1 MTLVIRIILAR
12 SDGEVNEKDE
22 EIILD
27 AIKGL
32 RHLIECKK
40 LLVKFPLNTIHVIDA
55 PKENDDD
62 RRVLA
67 LHERLVSTEL
77 IRVNCHPRAVFK

>member
-1 MTLVIRIILAR
+1 MTLVIRILLAR

-40 LLVKFPLNTIHVIDA
+40 LLVKFSLNTSHVIDA
-55 PKENDDD
+55 PNDDD